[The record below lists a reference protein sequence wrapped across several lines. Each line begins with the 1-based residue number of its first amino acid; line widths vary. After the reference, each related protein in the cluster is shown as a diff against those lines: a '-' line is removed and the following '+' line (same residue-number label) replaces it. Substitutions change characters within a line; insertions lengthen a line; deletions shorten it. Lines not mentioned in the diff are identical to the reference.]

1 VQQVGPE
8 LSRCLLCGS
17 PGFPGSQCG
26 VCIVPRPNF
35 DDSVIAAK
43 CPHCTSPLEI
53 LFVGPRHGARIFAC
67 LSCRGVF
74 IPARAWALLFADTA
88 VANEIQTR
96 VPMPSIRV
104 AETPPMMMCPS
115 CQKSMDRARFAAM
128 SKSVI
133 DVCRFQHG
141 VWVDAGEL
149 RRIVAFEPA
158 SDDARPPVHR
168 DRPEI
173 AEHVYQEERQ
183 RLEKIQAEAAKAP
196 NIVMIALVF
205 TVGIACLLAGLHFLD
220 CRGSRGSRKSQDIQ
234 LE

>member
-1 VQQVGPE
+1 MQQVGPE

-26 VCIVPRPNF
+26 TCIVARPTF

-43 CPHCTSPLEI
+43 CPQCTSPCEI
-53 LFVGPRHGARIFAC
+53 LFVGPGYGARIFAC
-67 LSCRGVF
+67 MSCRGVF
-74 IPARAWALLFADTA
+74 MPARAWSLLFADTA

-96 VPMPSIRV
+96 VPMPTIKVS
-104 AETPPMMMCPS
+104 ETPPMLKCPA
-115 CQKSMDRARFAAM
+115 CHQPMDRARFAAL

-141 VWVDAGEL
+141 VWVEAGEL

-158 SDDARPPVHR
+158 SDDQRPPAHR

-183 RLEKIQAEAAKAP
+183 RLDNIHAQAAKAP
-196 NIVMIALVF
+196 NIVMIVVVF
-205 TVGIACLLAGLHFLD
+205 SLGIAFLFAGLHFMD
-220 CRGSRGSRKSQDIQ
+220 CGGKKKSDDIHI
-234 LE
+234 E